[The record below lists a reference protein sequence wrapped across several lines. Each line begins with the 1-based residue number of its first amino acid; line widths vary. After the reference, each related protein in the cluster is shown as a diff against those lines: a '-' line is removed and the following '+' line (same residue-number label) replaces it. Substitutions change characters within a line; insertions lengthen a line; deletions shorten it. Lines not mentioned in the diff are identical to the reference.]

1 MPVDQ
6 AEHGARGQVPADQ
19 EVARHQQHA
28 FDVRQRRR
36 EQHEEEQRRDGRLD
50 EPGPVERGR
59 GELGALVR
67 HPKARAPL
75 PPDHQKD
82 AAETGDGRRRAGGE
96 EPPELQPAD
105 LADQDVLRVADDRR
119 RRAGVGAAGERND
132 ERTRI
137 EATPDQPGAQHR
149 RHREHDHVVGQH
161 RGEDPR
167 GDDRDRQQ
175 RRGRQGGGRDP
186 HRAPVVEPAGGEL
199 GGQDHQP
206 EQDDQRREVD
216 RGQHRCAIQRA
227 AAVEQDRPQERDA
240 GAVDLE
246 PRPAAD
252 RHAEVDRRED
262 DEDEAGQADAIMA
275 AAGALVQRRVSP
287 MRSMPAARTGASNG
301 ATDGGQIAQ
310 RSSKAAASS
319 GESHSLSVVCTARR

>member
-1 MPVDQ
+1 MIVA
-6 AEHGARGQVPADQ
+6 AEPAL
-19 EVARHQQHA
+19 APPA
-28 FDVRQRRR
+28 SAMTN
-36 EQHEEEQRRDGRLD
+36 
-50 EPGPVERGR
+50 GR
-59 GELGALVR
+59 GSRPRRTSPAHSIGVIANTTTSLAST
-67 HPKARAPL
+67 
-75 PPDHQKD
+75 
-82 AAETGDGRRRAGGE
+82 AE
-96 EPPELQPAD
+96 
-105 LADQDVLRVADDRR
+105 
-119 RRAGVGAAGERND
+119 
-132 ERTRI
+132 RI
-137 EATPDQPGAQHR
+137 A
-149 RHREHDHVVGQH
+149 
-161 RGEDPR
+161 R

-227 AAVEQDRPQERDA
+227 AAVEQDRAQERDA

-275 AAGALVQRRVSP
+275 AAGAPSGRSPP
-287 MRSMPAARTGASNG
+287 MRSCRRRGPALRMGRRTAVKLLKDRRRRPRPRASP
-301 ATDGGQIAQ
+301 T
-310 RSSKAAASS
+310 R
-319 GESHSLSVVCTARR
+319 